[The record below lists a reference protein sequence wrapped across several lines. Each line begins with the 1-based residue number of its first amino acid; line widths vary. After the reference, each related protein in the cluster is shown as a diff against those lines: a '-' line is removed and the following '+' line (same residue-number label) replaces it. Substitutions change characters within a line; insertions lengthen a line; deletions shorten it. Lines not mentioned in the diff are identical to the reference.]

1 MHIQQKCECMEPEM
15 QIQQKEFRK
24 LLGNFVTGVTIITT
38 HGFMNKPCGLTV
50 NSFNSLSL
58 DPPLILWSLSLKST
72 NKNIFL
78 NCSNYVI
85 HILSSEQIEI
95 ANSFAKKNSQCRF
108 DNIRTKF
115 SPSGTT
121 MLDIEYKAWI
131 DCKNYRQ
138 YIEGDH
144 LIMIGKVQYYNYS
157 NAEPLVFYNGDF
169 YEKLSHI

>member
-1 MHIQQKCECMEPEM
+1 MKPEIQT
-15 QIQQKEFRK
+15 QQKELRQ

-38 HGFMNKPCGLTV
+38 HGLMNRPYGLTI

-58 DPPLILWSLSLKST
+58 DPPLILWSLSIKST

-85 HILSSEQIEI
+85 HILSNEQTEI
-95 ANSFAKKNSQCRF
+95 ANSFAIKNPPDRF
-108 DNIRTKF
+108 KNIKTKF
-115 SPSGTT
+115 SPSGTI

-131 DCKNYRQ
+131 DCKNYRH

-144 LIMIGKVQYYNYS
+144 LLMIGKVQYYHYS
-157 NAEPLVFYNGDF
+157 NAEPLIFYNGDF
-169 YEKLSHI
+169 YKKLSHI